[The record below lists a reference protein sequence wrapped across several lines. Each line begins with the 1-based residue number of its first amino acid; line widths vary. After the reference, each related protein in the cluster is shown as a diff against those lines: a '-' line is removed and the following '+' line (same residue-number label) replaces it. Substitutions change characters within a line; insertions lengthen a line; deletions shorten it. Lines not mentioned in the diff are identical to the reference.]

1 MTLVL
6 AVGVGALCF
15 IAYVTTLRNLNA
27 ETDRALVHEAQ
38 AYAAAMK
45 SSVESTSLI
54 GASRSY
60 LQGRAGAVAGPDPI
74 LIVLADGRVISNSE
88 VKVEQAAGNLSAR
101 TPTTSP
107 AGFANVR
114 YGSTS
119 YRLLSAPIE
128 TPSGLRIGLFQAALS
143 AETPQAVAASVA
155 GALGAAGLAVVLI
168 GALLSVWAARGS
180 LAPLRRMA
188 TDAAGITHVSPGGR
202 IAYDGPADELGSLAA
217 SLNAMLARLE
227 RSYDDQ
233 RRFVADASHELR
245 TPVAIIRGNVEL
257 LRGGASS
264 PEDAEESIAMIE
276 TESLRMSRLLDE
288 LLSLARLERSIHP
301 FSPIEVRTLLDEVAA
316 RMRSLG
322 GRTIEVEGACGL
334 WVSGD
339 LDLLD
344 QALLNVVKNA
354 YAHTSEGGR
363 ITLAC
368 EEDGNWARLSITDDG
383 PGIPAEDLERI
394 FDRFYRA
401 MGPRPGDS
409 GGAGLGLAIAKRLVD
424 LHDGRIT
431 AENVVPR
438 GARFTIE
445 LPRVLPPKGFED
457 QMA

>member
-6 AVGVGALCF
+6 AIGVAALCL
-15 IAYVTTLRNLNA
+15 IAYTATLRTLDD
-27 ETDRALVHEAQ
+27 EVDRALVREAQ

-45 SSVESTSLI
+45 SSIESTSLV

-60 LQGRAGAVAGPDPI
+60 LEGRAGAVAGPDPI
-74 LIVLADGRVISNSE
+74 LVVLADGRVLSNSA
-88 VKVEQAAGNLSAR
+88 VRVERATGNLAAR
-101 TPTTSP
+101 TPTSSP
-107 AGFANVR
+107 ASYTNVR
-114 YGSTS
+114 YEGTT
-119 YRLLSAPIE
+119 YRVLSAPIA
-128 TPSGLRIGLFQAALS
+128 TPSGYRIGLFQAALS
-143 AETPQAVAASVA
+143 AETPRTVAASVA

-188 TDAAGITHVSPGGR
+188 ADAAGITHASPGGR

-217 SLNAMLARLE
+217 SLNAMLDRLE

-245 TPVAIIRGNVEL
+245 TPVAVIRGNVEL
-257 LRGGASS
+257 LRSGKSS
-264 PEDAEESIAMIE
+264 PADAEESLQMIE
-276 TESLRMSRLLDE
+276 AESLRMSRLLDE
-288 LLSLARLERSIHP
+288 LLSLARLERAVRA
-301 FSPIEVRTLLDEVAA
+301 FQPIEVRTLVDEVAA
-316 RMRSLG
+316 RMRALG
-322 GRTIEVEGACGL
+322 GREISVEGTLGA

-344 QALLNVVKNA
+344 QAFLNVAKNA
-354 YAHTSEGGR
+354 HAHTREGGHIR
-363 ITLAC
+363 LTC
-368 EEDGNWARLSITDDG
+368 EIRGNWVRVTVTDDG
-383 PGIPAEDLERI
+383 PGIPPEDLARI

-431 AENVVPR
+431 AENVAPT

-445 LPRVLPPKGFED
+445 LPRVLPPAGFED
-457 QMA
+457 AAE